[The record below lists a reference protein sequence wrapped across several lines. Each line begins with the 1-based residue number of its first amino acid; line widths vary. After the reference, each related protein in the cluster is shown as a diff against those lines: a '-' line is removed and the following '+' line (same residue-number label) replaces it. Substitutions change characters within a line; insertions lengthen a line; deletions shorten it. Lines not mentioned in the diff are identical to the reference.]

1 VVEGEGREKGP
12 YSIKTCEKEAFYV
25 IFEKLPLFE
34 WNEQRCAIIWA
45 LDWQEG
51 ACPEPHHLED

>member
-45 LDWQEG
+45 LDSGRKVPAQS
-51 ACPEPHHLED
+51 PII